1 MRSVVQRG
9 FGVFSI
15 MLGLLSLLDLFALR
29 GCGERCG
36 DLFFNTLVI
45 SVTLLL
51 IGVGLIVDRWLM

>member
-1 MRSVVQRG
+1 MRSVQFG

-15 MLGLLSLLDLFALR
+15 TLGLLSLLDLFAIR

-36 DLFFNTLVI
+36 DLLLNTLVI

>member
-1 MRSVVQRG
+1 MRSVQYG

-15 MLGLLSLLDLFALR
+15 MLGLLSLLDMFAIR

-36 DLFFNTLVI
+36 DLLLNTLVI

-51 IGVGLIVDRWLM
+51 VGVGLIVDRWLI

>member
-1 MRSVVQRG
+1 MRTVVQYG

-15 MLGLLSLLDLFALR
+15 MLGLPSLLDMFAIR

-36 DLFFNTLVI
+36 DLLLNTLVI

-51 IGVGLIVDRWLM
+51 IGVGLIVDRWLI

>member
-15 MLGLLSLLDLFALR
+15 MLGLLSLLDLFAIR

-36 DLFFNTLVI
+36 DLLLNTLVI

>member
-15 MLGLLSLLDLFALR
+15 TLGILPLLDLFAIR
-29 GCGERCG
+29 NCGERCG
-36 DLFFNTLVI
+36 DLLLNTLVI

-51 IGVGLIVDRWLM
+51 MGVGLNVDRWLI

>member
-1 MRSVVQRG
+1 MRSIQFG
-9 FGVFSI
+9 FGVFSM
-15 MLGLLSLLDLFALR
+15 MLGLLSLLDLFAIR

-36 DLFFNTLVI
+36 DLLLNTLVI

>member
-1 MRSVVQRG
+1 MRSVQYG

-15 MLGLLSLLDLFALR
+15 MLGLLSLLDMFAIR

-36 DLFFNTLVI
+36 DTLLNTLVI

>member
-1 MRSVVQRG
+1 MRTVVQRG

-15 MLGLLSLLDLFALR
+15 MLGLLSLLDLFAIR

-36 DLFFNTLVI
+36 DLLFNTLVI

-51 IGVGLIVDRWLM
+51 IGVGLIVDRWLI